1 MDYKIQKIN
10 FVEFAKNAKIKCNKL
25 RLRYV
30 FSLQVAGKQ
39 RLIKKN

>member
-30 FSLQVAGKQ
+30 FSLQVVVKQ
-39 RLIKKN
+39 QLIKKN